1 MEEVPVVEEPAT
13 EETIV
18 VEETLVAEEEPVIVT
33 DGLLN
38 VPPPVFEEQ
47 PVVIEELNQPGES
60 LEELENE
67 FFGKLD
73 VEIVP
78 SELIEEPTPIE
89 LEDNTEIITENDDD
103 EKKK

>member
-1 MEEVPVVEEPAT
+1 
-13 EETIV
+13 
-18 VEETLVAEEEPVIVT
+18 VAEEEPVIVT

-38 VPPPVFEEQ
+38 AP

-78 SELIEEPTPIE
+78 SELIEETTPIE
-89 LEDNTEIITENDDD
+89 LEVNSEIITENSDD